1 MTIRVGARRFTHHEF
16 IADRDE
22 LELWLGPPRLL
33 ARPRLASTPEGHEL
47 GYDEDGEL
55 VALRIVRARA
65 TAGDSGLV
73 PVHDEDGNFL
83 GAADVTDV
91 IAFRS

>member
-47 GYDEDGEL
+47 GY
-55 VALRIVRARA
+55 
-65 TAGDSGLV
+65 GD
-73 PVHDEDGNFL
+73 DGNFL
-83 GAADVTDV
+83 GQADVAAV
-91 IAFRS
+91 IAAA

>member
-1 MTIRVGARRFTHHEF
+1 MMIVRVGNRRFTHHEF
-16 IADRDE
+16 VADRDV
-22 LELWLGPPRLL
+22 LELWSGPPRPL
-33 ARPRLASTPEGHEL
+33 ARSRLTSMHEGHEL

-65 TAGDSGLV
+65 TACDGGLV

-83 GAADVTDV
+83 GQADVAAA
-91 IAFRS
+91 IA

>member
-1 MTIRVGARRFTHHEF
+1 
-16 IADRDE
+16 
-22 LELWLGPPRLL
+22 
-33 ARPRLASTPEGHEL
+33 PEGHEL